1 MTTGA
6 GLLALDV
13 GGTTVE
19 AALITEDG
27 GLLSPV
33 REVPSPEA
41 AGSEQIIGRLT
52 HLLDELVNQGA
63 VEPRAAGV
71 AMPGP
76 FDYQRGVSRMRHKLP
91 SLYGVD
97 LKAALQRHLG
107 VPVLFLNDGAAFALG
122 AWWKESPREPRL
134 LGVTL
139 GTGLGAGFVVEGRSV
154 GEEEGAP
161 PGGEMWSFPYRDG
174 LLEEYVSGRAL
185 VGTYGDLTGER
196 APADQIAARAGR
208 GDPAALQ
215 AFSRLGE
222 ALGEG
227 LALATARFRP
237 SRVVCGGG
245 ISRAF
250 PLFGPSAQAAFAR
263 VAGFAAPFSPARTG
277 HLALLGAARHALL
290 ELSR

>member
-1 MTTGA
+1 MTAEGS
-6 GLLALDV
+6 LLAMDV

-19 AALITEDG
+19 AVLVTDEG
-27 GLLSPV
+27 RLLSAV

-41 AGSEQIIGRLT
+41 EVSQQIIGRLT
-52 HLLDELVNQGA
+52 GLLDELAQGG
-63 VEPRAAGV
+63 VELRGAGV

-76 FDYQRGVSRMRHKLP
+76 FDYQRGVSRMRHKFP

-107 VPVLFLNDGAAFALG
+107 VPVLFLNDGVAFTLG
-122 AWWKESPREPRL
+122 AWWKELPRDPRL

-139 GTGLGAGFVVEGRSV
+139 GTGLGAGFVVEGRPV
-154 GEEEGAP
+154 GEEEGGP
-161 PGGEMWSFPYRDG
+161 PGGEVWSFPYRDG
-174 LLEEYVSGRAL
+174 LLEESVSGRAL
-185 VGTYGDLTGER
+185 VGTYRDLTGET
-196 APADQIAARAGR
+196 AEAGQIVVRAGR
-208 GDPAALQ
+208 ADQAALQ

-227 LALATARFRP
+227 LALAAARFRP

-250 PLFGPSAQAAFAR
+250 HLFGPSAQAAFAR
-263 VAGFAAPFSPARTG
+263 VAGFETPFAPARTR